1 MRLSL
6 PKLLDAQL
14 VSVGLT
20 GLGWE
25 PPGSASV
32 LCSAKQPPQH
42 VEPIALVALAAWASA
57 ARARGVR
64 VIVDDSLKSP
74 YLARTGLLRALAT
87 DVPGVQD
94 IDGDERFLSLC
105 RFRSSAQGER
115 LVELLTPTLHLD
127 RPELK
132 QAVCSVMRELCV
144 NAAEHGVSE
153 QGAWVAAGWFP
164 KQRRIT
170 MAIADLG
177 VGIMGTTRRKGLLT
191 PEDDERDAIEK
202 ALEYRITGA
211 GEPGEPEAP
220 NNGGLGLYWARCY
233 TQGCRG
239 EMVIHTHQGRFA
251 EGVSGQPE
259 QLELVEAR
267 WPGTLVSVTIRPDE
281 LSKHRGLTFP
291 TALSSPLYA
300 PRLGPGPADALVLC
314 PPVDSAGFA
323 GTKEWYIHHQSAL
336 RQALAEGR
344 HVRLDFGGA
353 LYVVH
358 SAANALLGE
367 PLRVGGP
374 DWVRR
379 IWVHNTRGP
388 IDSIL
393 RVVIADALGDHARRV
408 QLGP

>member
-25 PPGSASV
+25 PPGNASV
-32 LCSAKQPPQH
+32 LCSAKQPPEH

-57 ARARGVR
+57 ARAKGVR
-64 VIVDDSLKSP
+64 IVVDDSLKSP

-87 DVPGVQD
+87 DAPSVHD
-94 IDGDERFLSLC
+94 IGGDERFLSLC

-115 LVELLTPTLHLD
+115 LVELLMPTLHLD

-132 QAVCSVMRELCV
+132 QAVCSVLRELSV
-144 NAAEHGVSE
+144 NAAEHGVSA

-170 MAIADLG
+170 VAIADLG
-177 VGIMGTTRRKGLLT
+177 VGIVGTTRRKGLLT
-191 PEDDERDAIEK
+191 AEDDERDAIEK

-211 GEPGEPEAP
+211 GEPGVPEAP

-239 EMVIHTHQGRFA
+239 EMVIHTHRGRFS

-291 TALSSPLYA
+291 TALSSPQYA
-300 PRLGPGPADALVLC
+300 PRSTLCSSTTFASPTTGKAPCLVA
-314 PPVDSAGFA
+314 S
-323 GTKEWYIHHQSAL
+323 
-336 RQALAEGR
+336 
-344 HVRLDFGGA
+344 
-353 LYVVH
+353 
-358 SAANALLGE
+358 
-367 PLRVGGP
+367 
-374 DWVRR
+374 
-379 IWVHNTRGP
+379 
-388 IDSIL
+388 
-393 RVVIADALGDHARRV
+393 
-408 QLGP
+408 